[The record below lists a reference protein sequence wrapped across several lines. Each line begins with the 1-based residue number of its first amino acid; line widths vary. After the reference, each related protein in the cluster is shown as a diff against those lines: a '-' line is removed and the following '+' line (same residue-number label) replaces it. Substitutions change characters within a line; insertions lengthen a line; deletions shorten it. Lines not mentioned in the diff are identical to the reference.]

1 MGQTTCH
8 VSAELHEVVVPFLP
22 SVKPELLADSLPNY
36 GPTFVVVM
44 ESWQPKCITTAG
56 EGDKKPSMY
65 RLEVEFQSE
74 VIFS

>member
-1 MGQTTCH
+1 MGQTSCH
-8 VSAELHEVVVPFLP
+8 VSAGLHEVVVPFLP
-22 SVKPELLADSLPNY
+22 SVKPGLLADSL
-36 GPTFVVVM
+36 FVVVM

>member
-1 MGQTTCH
+1 MKLWCL
-8 VSAELHEVVVPFLP
+8 SYP
-22 SVKPELLADSLPNY
+22 SLPNY